1 MPPADTNAVNL
12 ALFLPTRHVSR
23 YSLLGAMSEEVARA
37 FTRAGATLNPEG
49 EVHASA
55 GLHLFLNFPD
65 NLQSFLQWAGL
76 SDGRPHPRSALLQF
90 FVDHPFA
97 LDARLLDRLSAFSH
111 YRLLLPCPDDAHL
124 LRLRW
129 PNLRPLHCLHGVD
142 PSALCESA
150 TLEAGHLSPAEASG
164 RDIDLLVAGSIH
176 AVEDLERLKAPIPA
190 ALRSS
195 AADMVQFL
203 LARPLASFG
212 QAFELCT
219 PAGVYASAHWQCLQ
233 VMWRYVT
240 AALNR
245 ERRTRLV
252 LAMQGVAT
260 TVIGTEPWKE
270 FCTGTIRYAGEAP
283 YAELPRWFAR
293 SRTCLAW
300 GPTQFV
306 HGYSERL
313 LQSLAGGCVSIAD
326 ERELVKRDFSSCT
339 LRFDAASP
347 DQARECVEQALRD
360 RAAALSLASTGR
372 SAVERGHLWDHRL
385 TTFIAALNDAMA
397 RAQARAA

>member
-1 MPPADTNAVNL
+1 MTL

-23 YSLLGAMSEEVARA
+23 YSLLGAMSGEIARA

-49 EVHASA
+49 EVHANA

-76 SDGRPHPRSALLQF
+76 ADGRPHPRSALLQF

-97 LDARLLDRLSAFSH
+97 LDASLLDRLSAFSH

-129 PNLRPLHCLHGVD
+129 PNLRHLHCLHGVD
-142 PSALCESA
+142 PSALCDA
-150 TLEAGHLSPAEASG
+150 PTLEAGHLSPTHAGG

-176 AVEDLERLKAPIPA
+176 AAEDLERLKAPIPS

-195 AADMVQFL
+195 AEEMVRL
-203 LARPLASFG
+203 MLARPLASFG

-233 VMWRYVT
+233 VIWRYVT

-270 FCTGTIRYAGEAP
+270 FCTGTIRYAGEVP

-293 SRTCLAW
+293 SRACLAW

-313 LQSLAGGCVSIAD
+313 LQCLAGGCVSIAD

-347 DQARECVEQALRD
+347 HQARACVEHALRD
-360 RAAALSLASTGR
+360 RAASLTLAASGR
-372 SAVERGHLWDHRL
+372 TAIELGQLWQHRL
-385 TTFIAALNDAMA
+385 PTFIAALNDAMA
-397 RAQARAA
+397 VVQAQAA